1 MRGFSADPA
10 ATSSMLFNEAAKIAG
25 ETFFVSGRQAADAV
39 MAELKE
45 EIAIL
50 KVLDRTK
57 CGISAK

>member
-1 MRGFSADPA
+1 
-10 ATSSMLFNEAAKIAG
+10 MLFNEAAKIAG

-50 KVLDRTK
+50 ELLR
-57 CGISAK
+57 SH